1 MKRLIGVI
9 LTGTMALSLVTGCSP
24 ATVEPSATATAT
36 QKAEARPQDDYY
48 RFINEPRLKDA
59 KFDYGSGT
67 AGSAFDT
74 KLIDKQIETV
84 IKDVVKGSG
93 YEAGSEEDLIKKAY
107 TAFLSYD
114 FSKEPIPKDLASVL
128 DEVQNAKTV
137 DELLKLD
144 AKLYKDFS
152 VVSIL
157 NLVADVNC
165 FEADEKILSFE
176 NYRNICGVEFGDI
189 RDQYNAL
196 NPIVTDIS
204 SIMQT
209 RGCDVETAG
218 SYGKQLA
225 NLVLKIYGSTD
236 MEIYDKIDDLN
247 KMTILSKEEMDK
259 VLTNV
264 NLTEYLKALG
274 FDEKY
279 CEKFGVYDKSQLASI
294 NSILTDKNL
303 DALKAWRLYDIY
315 DRYMRLIAPHYKELA
330 GYVKDSYDT
339 PEQQAIN
346 EIKKVFTGETDP
358 IYVERYY
365 SKKTD
370 EALRSMC
377 DDIKEGYRKLI
388 TNAKWLS
395 EPTRN
400 GLLKKLENIVYV
412 TASDL
417 KRHDNSK
424 YAGISGNYYEIM
436 SKYTR
441 IMSADI
447 IAEMSKPKDRKGVRM
462 AMQTM
467 NACYSPIMNNITITA
482 AITNAPFF
490 DANAGYYTNLG
501 GLGTV
506 IAHEMGHA
514 FDSNNIVYD
523 QDSVYNPKWI
533 PDEDTKV
540 LNERNEKAVSYF
552 ENNFTVFKIHHVDG
566 EKTLGENYAD
576 LGGMECVTSLAKNK
590 EDLIKIFENY
600 AVIWGMK
607 VVDTSV
613 IWQLAYDEH
622 SPSVIRVNA
631 ILSAL
636 NCFYEAYDVKEGDG
650 MYIAPE
656 KRISRWY

>member
-24 ATVEPSATATAT
+24 AAVEPSATATAT

-48 RFINEPRLKDA
+48 RYINEPRLKDA

-74 KLIDKQIETV
+74 KLIDEQIETV

-247 KMTILSKEEMDK
+247 KMTILSKEEMDE

-294 NSILTDKNL
+294 NSVLTDKNL

-346 EIKKVFTGETDP
+346 EIKKVFTDETDP

-441 IMSADI
+441 LMSADI

-501 GLGTV
+501 GLGAV

-523 QDSVYNPKWI
+523 QNSVYNPKWI
-533 PDEDTKV
+533 SDGDTKV
-540 LNERNEKAVSYF
+540 LNERNKKAVSYF

-590 EDLIKIFENY
+590 EDLIKIFESY
-600 AVIWGMK
+600 AVIWGRK
-607 VVDTSV
+607 IVDTAV

>member
-9 LTGTMALSLVTGCSP
+9 LTGTMALSLVTGCS
-24 ATVEPSATATAT
+24 TVEVEPSATATT
-36 QKAEARPQDDYY
+36 KQAEARPQDDYY
-48 RFINEPRLKDA
+48 RYINEPRLKDA

-67 AGSAFDT
+67 AGSAFNT
-74 KLIDKQIETV
+74 KLIDEQIETV
-84 IKDVVKGSG
+84 IKDVIKGSS
-93 YEAGSEEDLIKKAY
+93 YETGSEEDLIKKAY

-114 FSKEPIPKDLASVL
+114 FSKEPIPQDLASVI
-128 DEVQNAKTV
+128 DEVQNAKTA

-144 AKLYKDFS
+144 AKLYKDFC
-152 VVSIL
+152 VTGIL
-157 NLVADVNC
+157 NLVADVNL
-165 FEADEKILSFE
+165 FESDEKILSFA
-176 NYRNICGVEFGDI
+176 NYRTICGVEFGDI
-189 RDQYNAL
+189 RDENNAL

-204 SIMQT
+204 TIMQT

-236 MEIYDKIDDLN
+236 MELYDKTEDLN
-247 KMTILSKEEMDK
+247 KLTILSKDEVDK
-259 VLTNV
+259 ILTNV
-264 NLTEYLKALG
+264 NLTEYLKAFG
-274 FDEKY
+274 IDEKH
-279 CEKFGVYDKSQLASI
+279 CEKFGVYDKGQLESL

-315 DRYMRLIAPHYKELA
+315 GMYMRLIAPHYKELA

-346 EIKKVFTGETDP
+346 EIKEMFADETDP

-370 EALRSMC
+370 DALRSMC
-377 DDIKEGYRKLI
+377 DDIREGYRKLI

-395 EPTRN
+395 EPTRS

-412 TASDL
+412 TGSDL

-436 SKYTR
+436 IKYLR
-441 IMSADI
+441 LQP
-447 IAEMSKPKDRKGVRM
+447 AEVINGLSQPKDRKRIIM
-462 AMQTM
+462 KMQTM
-467 NACYSPIMNNITITA
+467 NACYSPVMNNITITA

-490 DANAGYYTNLG
+490 DANADYYTNLG
-501 GLGTV
+501 GLGSV

-523 QDSVYNPKWI
+523 QNSVYNPKWI
-533 PDEDTKV
+533 SDEDTKV

-566 EKTLGENYAD
+566 KQTLGENYAD

-600 AVIWGMK
+600 AVVWGRK
-607 VVDTSV
+607 VVDVSI
-613 IWQLAYDEH
+613 IWQLAYDVH

-636 NCFYEAYDVKEGDG
+636 NSFYEAYDVKEGDG

>member
-24 ATVEPSATATAT
+24 AAVEPSATATST

-48 RFINEPRLKDA
+48 RYINEPRLKDA

-74 KLIDKQIETV
+74 KLIDEQIETV

-152 VVSIL
+152 VISIL

-264 NLTEYLKALG
+264 NLTEYFKALG

-294 NSILTDKNL
+294 NSVLTDKNL

-346 EIKKVFTGETDP
+346 EIKKVFTDETDP

-441 IMSADI
+441 LMSADI

-501 GLGTV
+501 GLGAV

-523 QDSVYNPKWI
+523 QNSVYNPKWI
-533 PDEDTKV
+533 SDEDTKV
-540 LNERNEKAVSYF
+540 LNERNKKAVSYF

-590 EDLIKIFENY
+590 EDLIKIFESY
-600 AVIWGMK
+600 AVIWGRK
-607 VVDTSV
+607 IVDTAV

>member
-9 LTGTMALSLVTGCSP
+9 LTGTMALSLITGCSP
-24 ATVEPSATATAT
+24 AAAEPSATATT
-36 QKAEARPQDDYY
+36 KQAEARPQDDYY
-48 RFINEPRLKDA
+48 RYINEPRLKDA

-67 AGSAFDT
+67 AGSAFNT
-74 KLIDKQIETV
+74 KLIEKQIETV
-84 IKDVVKGSG
+84 IKDVVAGSG
-93 YEAGSEEDLIKKAY
+93 YETGSEEDLIKKAY

-114 FSKEPIPKDLASVL
+114 FSKEPIPKDLASVI

-144 AKLYKDFS
+144 AKLYKEFCI
-152 VVSIL
+152 VGIL

-176 NYRNICGVEFGDI
+176 NYRTICGVEFGDI
-189 RDQYNAL
+189 RDEYNAL

-204 SIMQT
+204 TIMQT
-209 RGCDVETAG
+209 RGYDVETAG

-236 MEIYDKIDDLN
+236 MDIYDRIDDLN

-264 NLTEYLKALG
+264 NLTEYLKAFG
-274 FDEKY
+274 FDDKFG
-279 CEKFGVYDKSQLASI
+279 EKFGVYDKGQLASI

-303 DALKAWRLYDIY
+303 DALKAWRIYDIY
-315 DRYMRLIAPHYKELA
+315 TRYMRLIAPHYKELA

-346 EIKKVFTGETDP
+346 EIKKMFTSETDP

-377 DDIKEGYRKLI
+377 DDIKAGYRKLI

-412 TASDL
+412 TATDL

-441 IMSADI
+441 LMSADI
-447 IAEMSKPKDRKGVRM
+447 IAEMSKPKDRKGIRM

-467 NACYSPIMNNITITA
+467 NACYSPVMNNITITA

-490 DANAGYYTNLG
+490 DANADYYTNLG
-501 GLGTV
+501 GLGAV

-523 QDSVYNPKWI
+523 QNCVYNPKWI
-533 PDEDTKV
+533 PDDDTKV

-566 EKTLGENYAD
+566 KKTLGENYAD

-600 AVIWGMK
+600 AVIWGRK
-607 VVDTSV
+607 VIDTSV

-656 KRISRWY
+656 NRISRWY